1 MNDIQA
7 KSPLF
12 TEITDVEAT
21 AVKGGWFWTAV
32 IACGTVY
39 GVLPDAQKQ
48 WVNQRFQ
55 DIGRALFQ
63 PVKVY

>member
-1 MNDIQA
+1 MNDMQQ

-21 AVKGGWFWTAV
+21 AVKGGWFWGAV
-32 IACGTVY
+32 RAGAAVY
-39 GVLPDAQKQ
+39 SVLPDAQKQ
-48 WVNQRFQ
+48 WVNRRFQ